1 MVELLNADTGEV
13 VASTTTDAR
22 GSYGFDVSTGLGLGR
37 YRVRVVFMDGLGKPV
52 ISPVLALTRGETF
65 LMQVNLGI
73 APAR

>member
-1 MVELLNADTGEV
+1 MSDTGEV

-37 YRVRVVFMDGLGKPV
+37 YRVRVADTEGLVREPV
-52 ISPVLALTRGETF
+52 ISPVLVLTRGDTF
-65 LMQVNLGI
+65 LTQVNLGI